1 MRSDSFQWR
10 LFRAKLDPA
19 LGSEQAGTRP
29 VLVVSR
35 EVINQAL
42 PIVAVVPLTSMK
54 AGRRIYA
61 TEVLLPAG
69 AAGQPD
75 ASIRC
80 RFSSTSTD
88 RVARPFVRL
97 AQLIGVCPG
106 RYAAGEL
113 ATRVG
118 GSLLGYPPR
127 LGHGQPA
134 AGDQ

>member
-10 LFRAKLDPA
+10 LFSATLDPA

-75 ASIRC
+75 ASI
-80 RFSSTSTD
+80 
-88 RVARPFVRL
+88 ALGHQVRTIPVRRL
-97 AQLIGVCPG
+97 GPA
-106 RYAAGEL
+106 YGEL
-113 ATRVG
+113 TEPGLR
-118 GSLLGYPPR
+118 
-127 LGHGQPA
+127 A
-134 AGDQ
+134 AVRKALQVFLDLD